1 MLGWKGFTRQRK
13 TFLWPPRKEFLKN
26 TATFFQSKEKILS
39 LTQALD
45 IICMHGYGH
54 ICIAID
60 MPAKYHTQ
68 ALGYHSSGCDT
79 LYTYQPPFSIT
90 RLSGEHFST
99 GLALNQV

>member
-1 MLGWKGFTRQRK
+1 
-13 TFLWPPRKEFLKN
+13 
-26 TATFFQSKEKILS
+26 
-39 LTQALD
+39 
-45 IICMHGYGH
+45 MHGYGH

-99 GLALNQV
+99 GSALIYHMLCGYIIMHTIAIATQ